1 MSLPFHR
8 RKKLM
13 GRASRA
19 KPAKLAEKLKQIR
32 LSFNLSQTEMLMKL
46 GYPSDKR
53 EFRSIISAY
62 ELGKREPTLIDLLT
76 YSRIA
81 NVSVES
87 LIDDE
92 LELKIISSN

>member
-1 MSLPFHR
+1 
-8 RKKLM
+8 M

-32 LSFNLSQTEMLMKL
+32 LSLDLSQTEMLIKL
-46 GYPSDKR
+46 GYPSDKK

-62 ELGKREPTLIDLLT
+62 ELGKREPTLIDLLN
-76 YSRIA
+76 YSRI
-81 NVSVES
+81 VDISVER

-92 LELKIISSN
+92 LDLPRLISSSY

>member
-1 MSLPFHR
+1 
-8 RKKLM
+8 M

-32 LSFNLSQTEMLMKL
+32 LLLDLSQTEMLIKL
-46 GYPSDKR
+46 GYSSDKK

-62 ELGKREPTLIDLLT
+62 ELGKREPTLIDLLH
-76 YSRIA
+76 YSRIG

-87 LIDDE
+87 LIDDK
-92 LELKIISSN
+92 LKITKITTSKNN